1 MIKLSFEVDEN
12 GRIINNKN
20 RGMSLEQEINE
31 TNEYYIENNIALV
44 HKKATPITIVKCND
58 NKITEAYFNEK
69 STTDYNGC
77 YEGIYIDFEAKSTIK
92 KASFPLANILP
103 NQIEQAR
110 NVLKQKGV
118 SFFLVEFSELNRY
131 FVLPSKI
138 LLNYIDNTITS
149 SIPLKFFED
158 HGYELIRQLNP
169 PLDYIEILK
178 YHLSDFLE

>member
-12 GRIINNKN
+12 GRILNNKN

-31 TNEYYIENNIALV
+31 SNEFYIENNIAVV
-44 HKKATPITIVKCND
+44 HKKATPITVVKCVD

-77 YEGIYIDFEAKSTIK
+77 YQGIYIDFEAKSTIK
-92 KASFPLANILP
+92 KTSFPLSNILP

-110 NVLKQKGV
+110 RILKQKGV
-118 SFFLVEFSELNRY
+118 SFFIIEFSELNRY
-131 FVLPSKI
+131 FVLPSKV
-138 LLNYIDNTITS
+138 LLNYIDTIDVS
-149 SIPLKFFED
+149 SIPLSFFER
-158 HGYELIRQLNP
+158 HAYELTRKLNP
-169 PLDYIEILK
+169 PLDYIEVLK

>member
-12 GRIINNKN
+12 GRILNNKN

-44 HKKATPITIVKCND
+44 HKKATPISVVKCND

-77 YEGIYIDFEAKSTIK
+77 YQGIYIDFEAKSTLK
-92 KASFPLANILP
+92 KTSFPIANILP

-110 NVLKQKGV
+110 RVLLNKGV
-118 SFFLVEFSELNRY
+118 SFFIIEFSELNRY
-131 FVLPSKI
+131 FMLSSKT
-138 LLNYIDNTITS
+138 LLNYIDKMDIS
-149 SIPLKFFED
+149 SIPLKYFET
-158 HGYELIRQLNP
+158 HAYELKRRLSP
-169 PLDYIEILK
+169 PLDYIEVLK